1 MNKLLYLLLAVLL
14 LCLAAAPLTAQDDGP
29 IELTY
34 LHWADPTADRVFQ
47 ELIDQFNAEN
57 PDIIITLEGVPS
69 AGYVDFLLTSIA
81 GGTPPDIALMPDG
94 DFAVFAP
101 RGALVSI
108 EEFVNASEIIDLDA
122 VWPSGPDR
130 YRFDP
135 ETGQFMTGPIY
146 VLPRDVGPTALTIN
160 VDLFNEL
167 GVPLPD
173 LSVPM
178 TWDELI
184 ATGTA
189 LTTDANG
196 LHPNE
201 EGFDAENLAT
211 VGIGTLTVPGWGLG
225 PIFSNGGHYV
235 SEDGRTWIAHED
247 QNTIDALQFL
257 SDLIHVHRITPPPTM
272 LEGMNV
278 WQLFDTGRVGMNWD
292 GRWATTGYRERL
304 DFEFDVRPFPVGNSG
319 EIRAFAAGCS
329 ISGWS
334 GSVGLA
340 IIAGSKGAENPEQ
353 AYRFI
358 EFIYGPAGQ
367 LAQAA
372 LGYNIPAQ
380 IELANTDAFLQ
391 PDQMPANAQIFLEAA
406 RCQLPGP
413 WSFVPHWFVWQP
425 EPWGR
430 MWQDVIVDNVAFAE
444 DALLDVAGDLQAGLD
459 DAWATIDEQRSGS

>member
-1 MNKLLYLLLAVLL
+1 MNKYLPLLLAALL

-29 IELTY
+29 LELTY
-34 LHWADPTADRVFQ
+34 LHWADPTADQVFQ

-81 GGTPPDIALMPDG
+81 GGTPPDIALVADG

-130 YRFDP
+130 YRFDA

-146 VLPRDVGPTALTIN
+146 ELPRDVGPTALTIN

-173 LSVPM
+173 PSVPM

-235 SEDGRTWIAHED
+235 TDDGRTWIAHED
-247 QNTIDALQFL
+247 QNTIDAL
-257 SDLIHVHRITPPPTM
+257 
-272 LEGMNV
+272 
-278 WQLFDTGRVGMNWD
+278 
-292 GRWATTGYRERL
+292 
-304 DFEFDVRPFPVGNSG
+304 
-319 EIRAFAAGCS
+319 
-329 ISGWS
+329 
-334 GSVGLA
+334 
-340 IIAGSKGAENPEQ
+340 
-353 AYRFI
+353 
-358 EFIYGPAGQ
+358 
-367 LAQAA
+367 
-372 LGYNIPAQ
+372 
-380 IELANTDAFLQ
+380 
-391 PDQMPANAQIFLEAA
+391 
-406 RCQLPGP
+406 
-413 WSFVPHWFVWQP
+413 
-425 EPWGR
+425 
-430 MWQDVIVDNVAFAE
+430 
-444 DALLDVAGDLQAGLD
+444 
-459 DAWATIDEQRSGS
+459 